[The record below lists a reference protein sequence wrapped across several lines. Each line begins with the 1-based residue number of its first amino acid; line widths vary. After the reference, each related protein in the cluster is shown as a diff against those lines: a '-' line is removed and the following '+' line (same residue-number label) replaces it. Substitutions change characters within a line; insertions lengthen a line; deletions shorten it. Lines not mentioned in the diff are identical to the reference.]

1 MVTLLFSSLLVH
13 ANTWL
18 LFPGSWTNSE
28 ALRSVRPRLVFG
40 KIALSSWGDD
50 EPDRPVQ
57 RKKRRPNNEAA
68 VAVAEDVSLVD
79 DELVEVAA
87 VTWQLLSLCDCR
99 NVSII
104 IHSKQK
110 PKKKKINYFRKTYI
124 QPALVAACC
133 P

>member
-28 ALRSVRPRLVFG
+28 AFRSVRPRVVFG

-50 EPDRPVQ
+50 EPDPPVR
-57 RKKRRPNNEAA
+57 RKKRRPNKEAA

-79 DELVEVAA
+79 DELVEVADDEYDDVGA
-87 VTWQLLSLCDCR
+87 DGKR
-99 NVSII
+99 
-104 IHSKQK
+104 
-110 PKKKKINYFRKTYI
+110 R
-124 QPALVAACC
+124 
-133 P
+133 